1 MVIRKAPKV
10 AGRTSDGVVLLKPA
24 SKPTHFTESEIRKAV
39 KTVKAGRP
47 SSGKQVVSI
56 RLDPDVIAKFKA
68 TGPGWQ
74 ARMNE
79 VLKDTKL

>member
-1 MVIRKAPKV
+1 MVIRKVPKASNDQKV
-10 AGRTSDGVVLLKPA
+10 DITRVGRELVVTPHRPKA
-24 SKPTHFTESEIRKAV
+24 S
-39 KTVKAGRP
+39 KAGRP

-79 VLKDTKL
+79 VLKHAKV